1 MLVENGPGIFPHS
14 QGADPV
20 VPFLTGGKIPPVEV
34 GKFVVVGI
42 PHASPLEIGVFKK
55 NDLEI
60 RWIGRVCGL
69 NRKGGEKKKKED
81 TQRPED
87 HPETNRCVHGSISSF
102 ASGGSHSPF

>member
-1 MLVENGPGIFPHS
+1 MARAFFPTARELTLSFHFS
-14 QGADPV
+14 PV
-20 VPFLTGGKIPPVEV
+20 GKIPPVEV

-81 TQRPED
+81 TQRPEA
-87 HPETNRCVHGSISSF
+87 TLKRTGAFIGSISSF